1 VSERNLYLFLLV
13 ALFVAL
19 SPGCDQKSLPV
30 PVASPAPRLD
40 AGSTATVVTA
50 APVEPW
56 DPRGPLGEGET
67 YALGSPEL
75 RRESVAETRAQGLLD
90 VDLSDEWAPFI
101 FSESDGTGRPVKPNS
116 YRATFIA
123 LANDRRSPEEILM
136 ETPQGAL
143 AAMSAAG
150 VPLEK
155 GAAETN
161 EGRRAIAEAKRAV
174 RVQRDRNYLE
184 AYGIPP
190 TLSVLLARFE
200 EDWGKSCYAQV
211 DLPGLASFDG
221 TVTYQSREQSKH
233 EYTEAI
239 SDASWV
245 EKLLAGDKSAADA
258 TTGKVQL
265 APTDDTAK
273 VGISDDSRDA
283 LLVRLAREDRKT
295 AARIERYRRGQ
306 ARLRAVRAVQ
316 ARLIC
321 EGLLSPR
328 DDNMGTLEGFPNPPA
343 MVRRRQSR
351 RASHAHVPGLFDLAT
366 NQALAAW
373 ERKNDVFGW
382 GFLGGETLAALQRPQ
397 MDLHFETFRR
407 ILMERLSDAAGILED
422 GSAAGGKSPATYK
435 DASGKEHP
443 VPNLIGD
450 YADALMADLKVRTP
464 DDVAIF
470 LRRVG
475 SEGLATL
482 HVAYRT
488 GPLPPYYGPHMEL
501 SVEIDRGDV
510 WYDFPFD
517 DSGKPITQQ
526 RVNFP
531 TLTVFV
537 DWQKQKIPLVRWR
550 TTIGSW
556 RSETHA
562 NGKVYYKYKNSDV
575 GPRIW
580 QEIVASPVWIPPES
594 TPAKD
599 LLTRK
604 TLDRDVGPVTVVN
617 TDVMG
622 PGFQSAYGLVL
633 AIHHRKSGKNLFDNQ
648 IRTHGSD
655 DYTSIARRF
664 SHGCHRLVNNR
675 AVRMFDFI
683 LRRRPFERVGNQP
696 LNLRK
701 RFTYEDKQYEYL
713 LDTRGYYYELKQPI
727 PVLVTEGRVMGK
739 AKRPIEA
746 FVPKPGVDYG
756 DSEDESGP

>member
-1 VSERNLYLFLLV
+1 MPDRGSHLPLIVATLAMLAAACDHRSEPVRV
-13 ALFVAL
+13 AAQ
-19 SPGCDQKSLPV
+19 S
-30 PVASPAPRLD
+30 ARLD
-40 AGSTATVVTA
+40 AAVSAVVEATPQVS
-50 APVEPW
+50 PW
-56 DPRGPLGEGET
+56 DPRGPLAAGET
-67 YALGSPEL
+67 YALGSPDI
-75 RRESVAETRAQGLLD
+75 RRVSVAEARAQNLLD

-101 FSESDGTGRPVKPNS
+101 FSESDGPGRPVKPNS
-116 YRATFIA
+116 YRGTFVA

-155 GAAETN
+155 GAAESS

-200 EDWGKSCYAQV
+200 EDRGKGCYAQV

-221 TVTYQSREQSKH
+221 MVTYQGREQSKH
-233 EYTEAI
+233 EYGEAL
-239 SDASWV
+239 SDAAWV
-245 EKLLAGDKSAADA
+245 EKILAGDKSAVDA
-258 TTGKVQL
+258 TTGKVQM
-265 APTDDTAK
+265 APK
-273 VGISDDSRDA
+273 SEQGNSDDSRDA
-283 LLVRLAREDRKT
+283 LLARIARDDRKQ
-295 AARIERYRRGQ
+295 AVRIERYRRGQ

-328 DDNMGTLEGFPNPPA
+328 TKY
-343 MVRRRQSR
+343 V
-351 RASHAHVPGLFDLAT
+351 HGLFDLAT

-373 ERKNDVFGW
+373 ERKNDIFGW

-397 MDLHFETFRR
+397 MELHFETFRR
-407 ILMERLSDAAGILED
+407 ILMERIADAAGIVED
-422 GSAAGGKSPATYK
+422 GSAAGGKKPAAYK
-435 DASGKEHP
+435 DAAGKEHP
-443 VPNLIGD
+443 VSNLLGD
-450 YADALMADLKVRTP
+450 YADALMADLKIRTSEG
-464 DDVAIF
+464 AETF

-475 SEGLATL
+475 VEGLSTL
-482 HVAYRT
+482 HLAYRP

-517 DSGKPITQQ
+517 DSGKPTAQP
-526 RVNFP
+526 RMNFP
-531 TLTVFV
+531 TLTLFV

-556 RSETHA
+556 RSETQK
-562 NGKVYYKYKNSDV
+562 NGKIYFKYKNSDV

-580 QEIVASPVWIPPES
+580 QEIVASPVWIPPDG
-594 TPAKD
+594 TPTKD

-633 AIHHRKSGKNLFDNQ
+633 AIHHRKSGSKLFDNQ

-664 SHGCHRLVNNR
+664 SHGCHRLVNSR
-675 AVRMFDFI
+675 AVRLFDFI

-696 LNLRK
+696 LNLHK

-727 PVLVTEGRVMGK
+727 AVLVTEGKIMGK
-739 AKRPIEA
+739 TKHPVEA
-746 FVPKPGVDYG
+746 YVPKPGVDYG
-756 DSEDESGP
+756 DSEDESSGP

>member
-1 VSERNLYLFLLV
+1 MLATVASGCERNPPPTRV
-13 ALFVAL
+13 AIQAV
-19 SPGCDQKSLPV
+19 
-30 PVASPAPRLD
+30 RLD
-40 AGSTATVVTA
+40 AAAAAVEPA
-50 APVEPW
+50 APVVPW
-56 DPRGPLGEGET
+56 DPRGPLAEGET
-67 YALGSPEL
+67 YALGAPDY
-75 RRESVAETRAQGLLD
+75 RRESVAEARSQGLLD

-101 FSESDGTGRPVKPNS
+101 FSESDGPGRPVKPNK
-116 YRATFIA
+116 YRGTFVA

-150 VPLEK
+150 VALEK
-155 GAAETN
+155 GAAETS
-161 EGRRAIAEAKRAV
+161 EGRHAIAEAKRAV

-200 EDWGKSCYAQV
+200 EDRGKTCYTQV

-221 TVTYQSREQSKH
+221 MVTYQSREQSKH
-233 EYTEAI
+233 EYSEAL
-239 SDASWV
+239 SDAAWV
-245 EKLLAGDKSAADA
+245 EKILTHDKFGADA

-265 APTDDTAK
+265 APAGDK
-273 VGISDDSRDA
+273 ELSDDSRDA
-283 LLVRLAREDRKT
+283 LLAQIAREDRKQ
-295 AARIERYRRGQ
+295 AVRIERYRRGQ

-316 ARLIC
+316 GRLIC

-328 DDNMGTLEGFPNPPA
+328 TKY
-343 MVRRRQSR
+343 V
-351 RASHAHVPGLFDLAT
+351 HGLFDLAT

-373 ERKNDVFGW
+373 ERKNDIFGW
-382 GFLGGETLAALQRPQ
+382 GFLGGETLAALQHPQ
-397 MDLHFETFRR
+397 MELHFETFRR
-407 ILMERLSDAAGILED
+407 ILMERIADAAGIIED
-422 GSAAGGKSPATYK
+422 GSVAGGKKPATYM
-435 DASGKEHP
+435 DVAGKEHP
-443 VPNLIGD
+443 VPNLVGD
-450 YADALMADLKVRTP
+450 YADALMADLKIRTP
-464 DDVAIF
+464 GDAATF

-475 SEGLATL
+475 REGLATL
-482 HVAYRT
+482 HVAHRP
-488 GPLPPYYGPHMEL
+488 GPPPPYYDQRMGQHMEL

-517 DSGKPITQQ
+517 ESGQPITQL

-537 DWQKQKIPLVRWR
+537 LWQKQKIPLVRWR

-556 RSETHA
+556 RSETQK

-580 QEIVASPVWIPPES
+580 QQIVASPVWIPPDG

-633 AIHHRKSGKNLFDNQ
+633 AIHHRKSGSGLFDNQ

-664 SHGCHRLVNNR
+664 SHGCHRLVNSR

-683 LRRRPFERVGNQP
+683 LRRRLFERIGNQP
-696 LNLRK
+696 INLRK

-727 PVLVTEGRVMGK
+727 PVLVTEGRIMGK
-739 AKRPIEA
+739 IKHPIDA

-756 DSEDESGP
+756 DSEDEGGGP

>member
-1 VSERNLYLFLLV
+1 MSESARGYIIRDRNSTLAPVV
-13 ALFVAL
+13 ALLATMAAA
-19 SPGCDQKSLPV
+19 CDHRPPPA
-30 PVASPAPRLD
+30 PVAKQASRLD
-40 AGSTATVVTA
+40 AAVVVA
-50 APVEPW
+50 AEAPAPVEPW
-56 DPRGPLGEGET
+56 DPRGPLAAGET
-67 YALGSPEL
+67 YVLGAPDI
-75 RRESVAETRAQGLLD
+75 RRESAAEALAQGLLD

-101 FSESDGTGRPVKPNS
+101 FSESDGPGRPVKPNS
-116 YRATFIA
+116 YRRTFVA
-123 LANDRRSPEEILM
+123 LANDRRSPEELLM

-143 AAMSAAG
+143 AALSAAG

-155 GAAETN
+155 GAAESS

-200 EDWGKSCYAQV
+200 EDRGKRCYDQV
-211 DLPGLASFDG
+211 DLSGLATFDG
-221 TVTYQSREQSKH
+221 LVTYQSREQSKR
-233 EYTEAI
+233 EYGEAL

-245 EKLLAGDKSAADA
+245 EKILDGDRSGADA
-258 TTGKVQL
+258 TTGKVQM
-265 APTDDTAK
+265 APKSDK
-273 VGISDDSRDA
+273 SNSDDDRDA
-283 LLVRLAREDRKT
+283 LLARLARGDRKQ

-328 DDNMGTLEGFPNPPA
+328 TKY
-343 MVRRRQSR
+343 V
-351 RASHAHVPGLFDLAT
+351 HGLFDLAT

-373 ERKNDVFGW
+373 ERKNDIFGW

-397 MDLHFETFRR
+397 MDLHLETFRR
-407 ILMERLSDAAGILED
+407 ILMERIADAAGIVED
-422 GSAAGGKSPATYK
+422 GSAAGGRTPAVYK

-450 YADALMADLKVRTP
+450 DADALMTELKIRTP
-464 DDVAIF
+464 DDVAAF
-470 LRRVG
+470 LHRVG
-475 SEGLATL
+475 REGLATL
-482 HVAYRT
+482 HVAYRF

-501 SVEIDRGDV
+501 FVEIDRGDV

-517 DSGKPITQQ
+517 DDGKPIAQP

-531 TLTVFV
+531 TLTLFV

-556 RSETHA
+556 RSETHP

-580 QEIVASPVWIPPES
+580 QEIVASPVWIPPDS
-594 TPAKD
+594 TPAKE

-633 AIHHRKSGKNLFDNQ
+633 AIHHRKSGGKLFDNQ

-664 SHGCHRLVNNR
+664 SHGCHRLVNSR
-675 AVRMFDFI
+675 AVRLFDFI
-683 LRRRPFERVGNQP
+683 LRRRPFERVGNLP

-701 RFTYEDKQYEYL
+701 RFTYEDKEYEYL
-713 LDTRGYYYELKQPI
+713 LDTRGYYYELKQPV
-727 PVLVTEGRVMGK
+727 PVLVTEGRIMGK
-739 AKRPIEA
+739 TKRPIEA

-756 DSEDESGP
+756 DSEDESSGP

>member
-1 VSERNLYLFLLV
+1 MGSSHKRPVPKRLSLILSTV
-13 ALFVAL
+13 AVLAAL
-19 SPGCDQKSLPV
+19 APACDKKEQPV
-30 PVASPAPRLD
+30 PVVALPTKLD
-40 AGSTATVVTA
+40 AAVEAA
-50 APVEPW
+50 APVQPW
-56 DPRGPLGEGET
+56 DPRGPLGADET
-67 YALGSPEL
+67 YALESSGN
-75 RRESVAETRAQGLLD
+75 RRESVAEARAQGLLD
-90 VDLSDEWAPFI
+90 VDLSDGWAPFI
-101 FSESDGTGRPVKPNS
+101 FSESDGPGRVVKPNS
-116 YRATFIA
+116 YRSTFIA
-123 LANDRRSPEEILM
+123 LANDRSSPEEILM

-143 AAMSAAG
+143 AALSAAG

-155 GAAETN
+155 GAAETS

-190 TLSVLLARFE
+190 ALSVLLTRIE
-200 EDWGKSCYAQV
+200 EDRGKNCYAQV
-211 DLPGLASFDG
+211 DLPGLAAFEG
-221 TVTYQSREQSKH
+221 IVTYQSREQSKH
-233 EYTEAI
+233 EYSEAL
-239 SDASWV
+239 SDAAWV
-245 EKLLAGDKSAADA
+245 EKLMAGDKSAADA
-258 TTGKVQL
+258 TTGKVQM
-265 APTDDTAK
+265 APKNDKAD
-273 VGISDDSRDA
+273 SDDGRDA
-283 LLVRLAREDRKT
+283 LLARIARDDRRQ
-295 AARIERYRRGQ
+295 AARVERYRRGQ

-328 DDNMGTLEGFPNPPA
+328 IKYI
-343 MVRRRQSR
+343 
-351 RASHAHVPGLFDLAT
+351 HGLFDLAT
-366 NQALAAW
+366 NEALAAW
-373 ERKNDVFGW
+373 ERKNDIFGW

-397 MDLHFETFRR
+397 MDLHFDTFRR
-407 ILMERLSDAAGILED
+407 ILMERIADGAGILED
-422 GSAAGGKSPATYK
+422 GSASGGKRPASYK
-435 DASGKEHP
+435 DAAGKEHP
-443 VPNLIGD
+443 VPDLVGD
-450 YADALMADLKVRTP
+450 YADALLAALKIGTP
-464 DDVAIF
+464 DDVATF

-475 SEGLATL
+475 REGLASL
-482 HVAYRT
+482 HVAFRP
-488 GPLPPYYGPHMEL
+488 GPLPPYYGQRMEL

-517 DSGKPITQQ
+517 ESGKPIAQL

-531 TLTVFV
+531 TLTVFAL
-537 DWQKQKIPLVRWR
+537 WQKQKIPLVHWR

-556 RSETHA
+556 RSETHP

-580 QEIVASPVWIPPES
+580 KDIVAAPVWIPPDG

-633 AIHHRKSGKNLFDNQ
+633 AIHHRKSGSTLFDNQ

-664 SHGCHRLVNNR
+664 SHGCHRLVNSR

-683 LRRRPFERVGNQP
+683 LRRRPFERIGNQP

-701 RFTYEDKQYEYL
+701 RFSYEDKQYEYL

-727 PVLVTEGRVMGK
+727 PVLVTEGRIMGK
-739 AKRPIEA
+739 TKRPVEA

-756 DSEDESGP
+756 DGEDESSGP

>member
-1 VSERNLYLFLLV
+1 VPERISPILLSAAILA
-13 ALFVAL
+13 ALA
-19 SPGCDQKSLPV
+19 SGCDQKPQ
-30 PVASPAPRLD
+30 PIRVATQSARLD
-40 AGSTATVVTA
+40 AGAAIVEPALPVV
-50 APVEPW
+50 PW

-67 YALGSPEL
+67 YALGLPEY
-75 RRESVAETRAQGLLD
+75 RRESVAEARAQGLLD

-101 FSESDGTGRPVKPNS
+101 FSESDGPGRPVKPNR
-116 YRATFIA
+116 YRGTFVA

-150 VPLEK
+150 VALEK
-155 GAAETN
+155 GAAETS

-200 EDWGKSCYAQV
+200 EDRGKTCYTQV

-221 TVTYQSREQSKH
+221 MVTYQSREQSKH
-233 EYTEAI
+233 EYSEAL
-239 SDASWV
+239 SDAAWV
-245 EKLLAGDKSAADA
+245 EKILTHDKFGADA

-265 APTDDTAK
+265 APAGDRELT
-273 VGISDDSRDA
+273 DDSRNA
-283 LLVRLAREDRKT
+283 LLAQIAREDRKQ
-295 AARIERYRRGQ
+295 AVRIERYRRGQ

-321 EGLLSPR
+321 EGLLSLR
-328 DDNMGTLEGFPNPPA
+328 TKY
-343 MVRRRQSR
+343 V
-351 RASHAHVPGLFDLAT
+351 HGLFDLAT

-373 ERKNDVFGW
+373 ERKNDIFGW

-397 MDLHFETFRR
+397 MELHFETFRR
-407 ILMERLSDAAGILED
+407 ILMERIADAAGILED
-422 GSAAGGKSPATYK
+422 GSVAGGKKPATYK
-435 DASGKEHP
+435 DVAGKEHP

-450 YADALMADLKVRTP
+450 YADALMADLKIRTP
-464 DDVAIF
+464 DDAATF

-475 SEGLATL
+475 REGLATL
-482 HVAYRT
+482 HVAYRP
-488 GPLPPYYGPHMEL
+488 GAPPPYYSQHMEL

-517 DSGKPITQQ
+517 ESGQPVAQL

-537 DWQKQKIPLVRWR
+537 LWQKQKIPLVRWR

-556 RSETHA
+556 RSETQK

-580 QEIVASPVWIPPES
+580 QQIVASPVWIPPDG

-633 AIHHRKSGKNLFDNQ
+633 AIHHRKAGSQLFDNQ

-664 SHGCHRLVNNR
+664 SHGCHRLVNSR

-683 LRRRPFERVGNQP
+683 LRRRPFERIGNQP
-696 LNLRK
+696 ITLRK

-727 PVLVTEGRVMGK
+727 PVLVTEGRIMGK
-739 AKRPIEA
+739 IKHPIDA

-756 DSEDESGP
+756 DGEAESSGP

>member
-1 VSERNLYLFLLV
+1 MHELARSCIIQGDSHGVGALPFMASSKNYPVQKRLLPI
-13 ALFVAL
+13 L
-19 SPGCDQKSLPV
+19 STIAVLAVQAPACEKKEQPIPV
-30 PVASPAPRLD
+30 PTRPTKLD
-40 AGSTATVVTA
+40 AAVDA
-50 APVEPW
+50 ALPLEPW

-67 YALGSPEL
+67 YALGSPDY
-75 RRESVAETRAQGLLD
+75 RRESVAEARAQGLFD

-101 FSESDGTGRPVKPNS
+101 FSESDSPGRPVKPNG
-116 YRATFIA
+116 YRGTFVA

-150 VPLEK
+150 IALEK
-155 GAAETN
+155 GAAESS

-200 EDWGKSCYAQV
+200 EDRGKRCYAEV
-211 DLPGLASFDG
+211 DSPGLAAFDG
-221 TVTYQSREQSKH
+221 MVTFQSREQSKR
-233 EYTEAI
+233 EYSEAL
-239 SDASWV
+239 SDAGWV
-245 EKLLAGDKSAADA
+245 EKILAGDKSAADA
-258 TTGKVQL
+258 TTGKVQM
-265 APTDDTAK
+265 APHDEGAE
-273 VGISDDSRDA
+273 SDDGRDT
-283 LLVRLAREDRKT
+283 LLAHIARADRKQ

-306 ARLRAVRAVQ
+306 ARLRAIRAVQ
-316 ARLIC
+316 SRLIC
-321 EGLLSPR
+321 EGLLGPR
-328 DDNMGTLEGFPNPPA
+328 TKY
-343 MVRRRQSR
+343 V
-351 RASHAHVPGLFDLAT
+351 HGLFDLAT

-373 ERKNDVFGW
+373 ERKNDIFGW
-382 GFLGGETLAALQRPQ
+382 GFLGGETLAALQRSQ
-397 MDLHFETFRR
+397 MDLHFDTFRR
-407 ILMERLSDAAGILED
+407 ILMERIADSAGILED
-422 GSAAGGKSPATYK
+422 GSVSGGKKPATYK
-435 DASGKEHP
+435 DAAGKEHT

-450 YADALMADLKVRTP
+450 YADALLAALKIRTP
-464 DDVAIF
+464 DDVATF

-475 SEGLATL
+475 RDGLATL
-482 HVAYRT
+482 HLAYRP
-488 GPLPPYYGPHMEL
+488 GPLPPYYSQRMEL

-517 DSGKPITQQ
+517 DDGKPLAQP

-531 TLTVFV
+531 TLTVFAL
-537 DWQKQKIPLVRWR
+537 WQKQKIPLVRWR

-556 RSETHA
+556 RSETHT
-562 NGKVYYKYKNSDV
+562 NGKVYFKYKNSDV

-580 QEIVASPVWIPPES
+580 KDIVASPVWIPPDG

-633 AIHHRKSGKNLFDNQ
+633 AIHHRKSGNTLFDNQ

-664 SHGCHRLVNNR
+664 SHGCHRLVNSR

-683 LRRRPFERVGNQP
+683 LHRRPFERIGNQP
-696 LNLRK
+696 LTLRK
-701 RFTYEDKQYEYL
+701 RFPYEDKQYEYL

-727 PVLVTEGRVMGK
+727 PVLVTEGRILGK
-739 AKRPIEA
+739 TKRPIEA

-756 DSEDESGP
+756 DTEEESSGP

>member
-1 VSERNLYLFLLV
+1 
-13 ALFVAL
+13 
-19 SPGCDQKSLPV
+19 
-30 PVASPAPRLD
+30 
-40 AGSTATVVTA
+40 
-50 APVEPW
+50 
-56 DPRGPLGEGET
+56 
-67 YALGSPEL
+67 
-75 RRESVAETRAQGLLD
+75 
-90 VDLSDEWAPFI
+90 
-101 FSESDGTGRPVKPNS
+101 
-116 YRATFIA
+116 
-123 LANDRRSPEEILM
+123 
-136 ETPQGAL
+136 
-143 AAMSAAG
+143 MSAAG
-150 VPLEK
+150 VALEK
-155 GAAETN
+155 GAAETS

-200 EDWGKSCYAQV
+200 EDRGKTCYTQV

-221 TVTYQSREQSKH
+221 MVTYQSREQSKH
-233 EYTEAI
+233 EYSEAL
-239 SDASWV
+239 SDAAWV
-245 EKLLAGDKSAADA
+245 EKILTHDKFGADA

-265 APTDDTAK
+265 APAGDK
-273 VGISDDSRDA
+273 ELSDDSRNA
-283 LLVRLAREDRKT
+283 LLAQIAREDRKQ
-295 AARIERYRRGQ
+295 AVRIERYRRGQ

-328 DDNMGTLEGFPNPPA
+328 TKY
-343 MVRRRQSR
+343 V
-351 RASHAHVPGLFDLAT
+351 HGLFDLAT

-373 ERKNDVFGW
+373 ERKNDIFGW

-397 MDLHFETFRR
+397 MELHFETFRR
-407 ILMERLSDAAGILED
+407 VLMERIADAAGILED
-422 GSAAGGKSPATYK
+422 GSVAGGKKPATYK
-435 DASGKEHP
+435 DAAGKEHP

-450 YADALMADLKVRTP
+450 YADALMADLKIRTP
-464 DDVAIF
+464 DDVATF

-475 SEGLATL
+475 REGLATL
-482 HVAYRT
+482 HVAYRP
-488 GPLPPYYGPHMEL
+488 GPLPAYYDQHMGQHMEL

-517 DSGKPITQQ
+517 ESGKPITQL

-537 DWQKQKIPLVRWR
+537 LWQKQKIPLVRWR

-556 RSETHA
+556 RSETQK

-580 QEIVASPVWIPPES
+580 QQIVASPVWIPPDG

-633 AIHHRKSGKNLFDNQ
+633 AIHHRKAGSQLFDNQ

-664 SHGCHRLVNNR
+664 SHGCHRLVNSR

-683 LRRRPFERVGNQP
+683 LRRRPFERIGNQP
-696 LNLRK
+696 ITLRK

-727 PVLVTEGRVMGK
+727 PVLVTEGRIMGK
-739 AKRPIEA
+739 IKHPIEA
-746 FVPKPGVDYG
+746 YVPKPGVDYG
-756 DSEDESGP
+756 DGEAGEDESSGP